1 MLKEPLRKED
11 EVTGK
16 IIGAAIEVH
25 RQLGPGLLESAYQVC
40 LAREMELRG
49 IQFARE
55 KPLPIIYKGINIDQ
69 GYRLD
74 FLVEG
79 LIIVELKAVKEFN
92 DIHHAPV
99 LSYLKLANLQLGLLL
114 NFNVIRLKQGGIK
127 RVANKL

>member
-40 LAREMELRG
+40 LAYEMELRG
-49 IQFARE
+49 IQFVRE
-55 KPLPIIYKGINIDQ
+55 KPLPIIYKGINVDQ

-74 FLVEG
+74 FLVED

-92 DIHHAPV
+92 DIHKAQV

-114 NFNVIRLKQGGIK
+114 NFNVIRLKQDGIK